1 MAQEEIKRQPKEF
14 VPPVEKPSLTGDTIA
29 DICEYI
35 VSLKKQLHYTS
46 SRNLCVKLQK
56 DIDRLSVREARQLDC
71 GDALEKLKR
80 NALAVTNQLD
90 ILLMVIEN
98 TQSNLRDIIT
108 ARDAEHAKYLQYV
121 AKLRKVWQQQQYDA
135 NKREKKRN
143 NQED

>member
-14 VPPVEKPSLTGDTIA
+14 VPPVEKPSLNGDTIA

-80 NALAVTNQLD
+80 NALAVTNLLD
-90 ILLMVIEN
+90 MLQMVIEN
-98 TQSNLRDIIT
+98 TQSNIRDIIT
-108 ARDAEHAKYLQYV
+108 ARDAEHERYLQYV
-121 AKLRKVWQQQQYDA
+121 AKLRKAWVQQQYDA
-135 NKREKKRN
+135 NKKAKKQ